1 MTSSISLCYF
11 IYCVCVVSLRYVDYP
26 VPDLL
31 EMIGRA
37 NRPLVDESGV
47 AILLCQ
53 NSKKEFY
60 KKFLYEP
67 LPVEVWEETTISAL
81 HFISPLFLSL
91 SLCPPPVLSGPLPP
105 RPLQRRGGDQD
116 GGEQAGCGGLPHLV
130 LPLPQ
135 NDSEPQL
142 LQPPRWPPYTHH
154 THNCLS
160 LACVHVS
167 LLMTLLWPCCTG
179 VTHRHLSDHLSEVVE
194 NTLSDLEQSKVHIYL
209 LVKGCVITFFCSS
222 FSVLR

>member
-1 MTSSISLCYF
+1 
-11 IYCVCVVSLRYVDYP
+11 
-26 VPDLL
+26 
-31 EMIGRA
+31 MIGRA

-67 LPVEVWEETTISAL
+67 LPVEVRERPPSQPFTLSFFL
-81 HFISPLFLSL
+81 SSSLSL
-91 SLCPPPVLSGPLPP
+91 SLQSYLDHFLHDHFNAEVVTKTVENKQDAVDYLTWSFLYRRMTQNPNFYN
-105 RPLQRRGGDQD
+105 LQGGHP
-116 GGEQAGCGGLPHLV
+116 AP
-130 LPLPQ
+130 
-135 NDSEPQL
+135 
-142 LQPPRWPPYTHH
+142 TTTH
-154 THNCLS
+154 THTNCLS
-160 LACVHVS
+160 LACIHFTAGDF
-167 LLMTLLWPCCTG
+167 TLSCCTG

-194 NTLSDLEQSKVHIYL
+194 NTLSDLEQSKVHIYP